1 MTLINNKSSRLNTI
15 DAAAY
20 LGGLSPGTLEVWRSL
35 GKGPRYL
42 KIGRRVLYETRDLD
56 AFAAS
61 RIVETRDTAAILGCR
76 HV

>member
-1 MTLINNKSSRLNTI
+1 MTHDHKFFRLNTI

-42 KIGRRVLYETRDLD
+42 KIGRRVIYETRDLD
-56 AFAAS
+56 DFAAS
-61 RIVETRDTAAILGCR
+61 KIVETCDTAAILGGR
-76 HV
+76 HA